1 MDLSSADK
9 ALRWMR
15 RDEEKPHARFEGVG
29 IVWIVFSAVW
39 TILLIAGMA
48 FLYSRRD
55 MPILRIRGLLLSFSA
70 VILLHFYWL
79 AVQWVYVVALLFPPA
94 IEFWIMSIWLPFG
107 IALFHASN
115 SRFLYVAKSQKEL
128 FAGDNARPKSDRIK
142 KRGPIGRYRSL
153 DYSNRMLVLVGISM
167 LFQFL
172 LTIFM
177 FLVSRKFHNS
187 FGISGTEVTGTE
199 SQQKAAARKGWEW
212 WPSIVWQLVW
222 AWVIAPVILWKSRNI
237 RDTQG
242 WRVQTIACCL
252 ANLHAAPMWLI
263 ALYIP
268 AMAPVNSIFVPPQ
281 WIALSIMILETF
293 TIFVP
298 CWEVFKH
305 QSLRQETLDIIAQWE
320 SNKTLASGSAKSI
333 TTRSTTV
340 AGSSRTAWS
349 KDGSIKSQISSDSIF
364 TMGALEYVLERNPE
378 PLQQFS
384 ALRDFSGEN
393 IAFLRA
399 IAEWKSSLP
408 ASVRGPKNQEDSATQ
423 ELVHERFNGALRLYA
438 NFVSARYAEF
448 QVNLSSHDLKKL
460 ENVFEASAKTLYGE
474 KRAVDPALPFE
485 SFMMTSPAK
494 VKSSGASAHGSENGI
509 ITASIE
515 VSDRALYW
523 GDIPE
528 DFDGRIFD
536 DAEASIKY
544 LVLTNTWPK
553 FVKDKHCSL
562 ESTDNLESG
571 NVILT
576 TRSK

>member
-1 MDLSSADK
+1 MDLSSISTVSG
-9 ALRWMR
+9 LTR
-15 RDEEKPHARFEGVG
+15 RDEEKPHTRFEGVG
-29 IVWIVFSAVW
+29 TFWIVFSTVW
-39 TILLIAGMA
+39 TILLAAGMV
-48 FLYSRRD
+48 FLYRRRD

-79 AVQWVYVVALLFPPA
+79 TVQWVYVFALLFPPA

-107 IALFHASN
+107 VALFHASN

-128 FAGDNARPKSDRIK
+128 FAGDNARPKSERVQ
-142 KRGPIGRYRSL
+142 KRGLIGRYYSL
-153 DYSNRMLVLVGISM
+153 DYTNRMLVLVGLGM

-199 SQQKAAARKGWEW
+199 SQQNAAARKGWEW

-281 WIALSIMILETF
+281 WIALSIMILEIF
-293 TIFVP
+293 TIFLP

-305 QSLRQETLDIIAQWE
+305 RAGQRE
-320 SNKTLASGSAKSI
+320 SI

-349 KDGSIKSQISSDSIF
+349 KDGSIKSQISSESIF
-364 TMGALEYVLERNPE
+364 TMGALEYVLGRNPE

-423 ELVHERFNGALRLYA
+423 ELVHERFNSALRIYA

-448 QVNLSSHDLKKL
+448 QVNLSSHNLKKL
-460 ENVFEASAKTLYGE
+460 ENVFEASARTLYGE

-485 SFMMTSPAK
+485 SFMMTSPAN
-494 VKSSGASAHGSENGI
+494 VNSSSASAHGSENGI

-515 VSDRALYW
+515 GNDRTLYW

-528 DFDGRIFD
+528 DFDGSIFD

-562 ESTDNLESG
+562 ESTENLESG

>member
-1 MDLSSADK
+1 MDLSAADK

-29 IVWIVFSAVW
+29 IVWIAFSAVW
-39 TILLIAGMA
+39 TILLVAGMA
-48 FLYSRRD
+48 FLYRRRD
-55 MPILRIRGLLLSFSA
+55 MPILRIRGLLISFGA
-70 VILLHFYWL
+70 VILLHLYWL

-94 IEFWIMSIWLPFG
+94 VEFWIMSLWLPFG

-115 SRFLYVAKSQKEL
+115 SRFLYVAKSQKKL
-128 FAGDNARPKSDRIK
+128 FASDNARPKSEQVK
-142 KRGPIGRYRSL
+142 KRGLIGRYCSL
-153 DYSNRMLVLVGISM
+153 DYTNRMLVLVGLGM

-187 FGISGTEVTGTE
+187 FGISGTEVTGTG

-212 WPSIVWQLVW
+212 WPSIVWQLIW

-281 WIALSIMILETF
+281 CE
-293 TIFVP
+293 
-298 CWEVFKH
+298 
-305 QSLRQETLDIIAQWE
+305 
-320 SNKTLASGSAKSI
+320 
-333 TTRSTTV
+333 
-340 AGSSRTAWS
+340 
-349 KDGSIKSQISSDSIF
+349 SIF
-364 TMGALEYVLERNPE
+364 TMGALEHILERNPE

-423 ELVHERFNGALRLYA
+423 ELVHERFNSALRIYA

-460 ENVFEASAKTLYGE
+460 ENVFEASARTLYGE
-474 KRAVDPALPFE
+474 KRAVDPVLPFE

-494 VKSSGASAHGSENGI
+494 VNSSGASAHGSENGI

-515 VSDRALYW
+515 ISDRALYW

-528 DFDGRIFD
+528 DFDGSIFD

-562 ESTDNLESG
+562 ASTDNLESG

-576 TRSK
+576 TMSK

>member
-15 RDEEKPHARFEGVG
+15 RDEKPHARFEG
-29 IVWIVFSAVW
+29 IAILWIAFSSVW
-39 TILLIAGMA
+39 TILLVAGMA

-55 MPILRIRGLLLSFSA
+55 MPILRIRGLLLSFGS
-70 VILLHFYWL
+70 VILLHLYWL

-94 IEFWIMSIWLPFG
+94 VEFWIMSIWLPFG

-115 SRFLYVAKSQKEL
+115 SRFLYVAKSQKN
-128 FAGDNARPKSDRIK
+128 FFVSNNARPKSERVQ
-142 KRGPIGRYRSL
+142 KRGLIGRYSKL
-153 DYSNRMLVLVGISM
+153 NYTNRMLVLVG
-167 LFQFL
+167 
-172 LTIFM
+172 
-177 FLVSRKFHNS
+177 LVSRKFHDS
-187 FGISGTEVTGTE
+187 FGIPGTEVTGTE
-199 SQQKAAARKGWEW
+199 SQRKTAARKGWEW

-263 ALYIP
+263 ALYLP
-268 AMAPVNSIFVPPQ
+268 AMAPVNNVFVPPQ
-281 WIALSIMILETF
+281 WIALSIMIIEVF
-293 TIFVP
+293 TIFLP
-298 CWEVFKH
+298 CWEVLRH
-305 QSLRQETLDIIAQWE
+305 QSLRQETLDIISQWE
-320 SNKTLASGSAKSI
+320 SKKKTIASGSAKSVS
-333 TTRSTTV
+333 TRLTIATGLSL
-340 AGSSRTAWS
+340 SAWS
-349 KDGSIKSQISSDSIF
+349 KGESMNTFDSSETIF
-364 TMGALEYVLERNPE
+364 TMGALECMLERNPE

-399 IAEWKSSLP
+399 VAEWKSSLP
-408 ASVRGPKNQEDSATQ
+408 ASFQGSSNQEDSSAIHV
-423 ELVHERFNGALRLYA
+423 LIHERFNSALRIYTT
-438 NFVSARYAEF
+438 FISTRDAEF

-460 ENVFEASAKTLYGE
+460 ESIFEASARTLYGD

-485 SFMMTSPAK
+485 SFIMTSRANLN
-494 VKSSGASAHGSENGI
+494 SSAASAHGSEDGI
-509 ITASIE
+509 FTTSRE
-515 VSDRALYW
+515 VTGNALWW

-528 DFDGRIFD
+528 HFDGSIFD

-553 FVKDKHCSL
+553 FVKVKRKSL
-562 ESTDNLESG
+562 ESMYN
-571 NVILT
+571 
-576 TRSK
+576 

>member
-1 MDLSSADK
+1 MDHSAADN

-29 IVWIVFSAVW
+29 IVWIAFSAVW
-39 TILLIAGMA
+39 TILLVTGMT
-48 FLYSRRD
+48 FLYRRRD

-70 VILLHFYWL
+70 VILLHLYWL

-94 IEFWIMSIWLPFG
+94 VEFWIMSIWLPFG
-107 IALFHASN
+107 VALFHASN
-115 SRFLYVAKSQKEL
+115 SRFLYVAKSQKKL
-128 FAGDNARPKSDRIK
+128 FAGDNTRPKSERVH
-142 KRGPIGRYRSL
+142 KRGLVGRYCRL
-153 DYSNRMLVLVGISM
+153 DYTNRMLVLVGLGM

-177 FLVSRKFHNS
+177 FLVSRKFHHS
-187 FGISGTEVTGTE
+187 FGISGTEVTGTQ
-199 SQQKAAARKGWEW
+199 SQQKATARKGWEW

-242 WRVQTIACCL
+242 WRFQTIACCL

-268 AMAPVNSIFVPPQ
+268 AMAPVNSVFVPPQ
-281 WIALSIMILETF
+281 WIALSIMILEIF
-293 TIFVP
+293 TIFLP

-320 SNKTLASGSAKSI
+320 SNKTLAHGSAKSI

-349 KDGSIKSQISSDSIF
+349 KDGSIKTQSSSGSIF
-364 TMGALEYVLERNPE
+364 TMGALEYILERNPE

-384 ALRDFSGEN
+384 ALHDFSGEN

-408 ASVRGPKNQEDSATQ
+408 ASVRGPKNQEDSAAQ
-423 ELVHERFNGALRLYA
+423 ELVHERFNSALRIYA
-438 NFVSARYAEF
+438 NFVSAQYAEF

-494 VKSSGASAHGSENGI
+494 VNSSGASAHGSENGI

-528 DFDGRIFD
+528 DFDGSIFD

-562 ESTDNLESG
+562 SSTNNLESG
-571 NVILT
+571 DVTLI